1 MINFARFLL
10 PLIFMLCSILVF
22 GLNTHSG
29 YTYLF
34 LHPLAY
40 SISFFVVLYK
50 CLYIK
55 PFRPFLFVFTLI
67 GFLRYVLL
75 PLFIVISGYYS
86 GRSPAEPLDRSYQAA
101 IFLMTWELIAC
112 TLFISFMENR
122 QKFYVRRFNKEF
134 IKNDKNYVYII
145 FIIFAFGLLLI
156 NPKALLYINFITP
169 SILESDIQADF
180 VTNLTIYFF
189 LIAKVI
195 LVLIILE
202 KCKKRDNL
210 FAYIVAITAII
221 VNIMIFWGTNKSDI
235 LIAGLASVLV
245 FHRIYGDKSI
255 RVLLVLGVLT
265 LSIMSFVNSERNPQT
280 VSGGTDKWVDRT
292 DKVQIYT
299 GGTYNVAIAL
309 ETKEYY
315 PESTDFEVLV
325 FDIFRP
331 MIGPNILLKDKVQNY
346 SNIYFNDRI
355 WTNVDRRSQII
366 PMVGQANLFLGYI
379 FAPLFSIIFIFIAY
393 KLERIYFLTKNIE
406 VYYFVSLGLIR
417 LGFIFGQN
425 TMNMIND
432 LSMNLFLFY
441 MIFIINKWFSKA
453 LRLSR

>member
-1 MINFARFLL
+1 MINIARFIL
-10 PLIFMLCSILVF
+10 PLFFMVCGIFVF

-29 YTYLF
+29 YNYLF
-34 LHPLAY
+34 LHPLIY
-40 SISFFVVLYK
+40 SISFFTILYK

-75 PLFIVISGYYS
+75 PVFIVISGHYS
-86 GRSPAEPLDRSYQAA
+86 GRSPAEPLDSSYQNA
-101 IFLMTWELIAC
+101 ILLMSWELIAC
-112 TLFISFMENR
+112 TFFIIFLENR
-122 QKFYVRRFNKEF
+122 QRFYIRNFNVEF
-134 IKNDKNYVYII
+134 IKNKNNYIYFLFI
-145 FIIFAFGLLLI
+145 FCAFGLLLV

-180 VTNLTIYFF
+180 VTNLTVYFF

-202 KCKKRDNL
+202 KCKKINNTYTYVI
-210 FAYIVAITAII
+210 AIVAIT
-221 VNIMIFWGTNKSDI
+221 VNIMVFWGTNKSDI

-255 RVLLVLGVLT
+255 KMLLVLGILT

-280 VSGGTDKWVDRT
+280 ISGGTDEWVDRT

-299 GGTYNVAIAL
+299 GGVYNVAIAL
-309 ETKEYY
+309 ETKDYY
-315 PESTDFEVLV
+315 PESTELEVLV

-379 FAPLFSIIFIFIAY
+379 FAPLFSMVFIFIAY
-393 KLERIYFLTKNIE
+393 KLERIYLFTKNIE

-441 MIFIINKWFSKA
+441 IIYLANKYFS
-453 LRLSR
+453 RVMRS

>member
-10 PLIFMLCSILVF
+10 PLIFMLCSIFVF

-34 LHPLAY
+34 LHPLIY
-40 SISFFVVLYK
+40 SVSFFAILYK
-50 CLYIK
+50 CLYLK

-75 PLFIVISGYYS
+75 PLFVVISGYYS
-86 GRSPAEPLDRSYQAA
+86 GRSPAEPLDSSYQAA
-101 IFLMTWELIAC
+101 IFLMSWELISC
-112 TLFISFMENR
+112 TLFIYFLEKKQIPYIRN
-122 QKFYVRRFNKEF
+122 FNKEF
-134 IKNDKNYVYII
+134 IKKNRNYLYVI
-145 FIIFAFGLLLI
+145 FIIFAFGLLFI
-156 NPKALLYINFITP
+156 NPKALLYVNFVTP
-169 SILESDIQADF
+169 SILDSDIQADF
-180 VTNLTIYFF
+180 ITNLTIYFF

-202 KCKKRDNL
+202 KCKKNNNIY
-210 FAYIVAITAII
+210 AYIIAVIAIT

-255 RVLLVLGVLT
+255 KILLVLGVLT
-265 LSIMSFVNSERNPQT
+265 LSIMSFVNSERDPQT
-280 VSGGTDKWVDRT
+280 VSGGSDKWVDRA

-299 GGTYNVAIAL
+299 GGVYNVAIAL
-309 ETKEYY
+309 ETKQYY
-315 PESTDFEVLV
+315 PESTEFEVLV

-355 WTNVDRRSQII
+355 WTYIDRRSQII
-366 PMVGQANLFLGYI
+366 PMVGQANLFLGYV

-393 KLERIYFLTKNIE
+393 KLERIYLLTKNIE

-417 LGFIFGQN
+417 LGFVFGQN

-441 MIFIINKWFSKA
+441 LIYILNKWLSKS
-453 LRLSR
+453 LRS